1 MSTDCLVLKIEE
13 HYVDTKTLDTT
24 IYVLYDKMEH
34 QFVVRGQ
41 RANDQIP
48 SCTFS
53 FNCEFAHELAD
64 FISVVICE
72 KNQWKYVLY
81 NYDNLPATS
90 DEITYNFLKKNESK
104 TYELA
109 GYERQKYDNEVLLK
123 HLRMLRSVF
132 NYYN

>member
-53 FNCEFAHELAD
+53 FNCEFAEELAD
-64 FISVVICE
+64 FITFVICK
-72 KNQWKYVLY
+72 KNLWTYVLY
-81 NYDNLPATS
+81 NYDNLS
-90 DEITYNFLKKNESK
+90 YNSNDITYEFLDEYDHGD
-104 TYELA
+104 YEIA
-109 GYERQKYDNEVLLK
+109 GYNNLTMNKKKLIRD
-123 HLRMLRSVF
+123 LRMLKNIS
-132 NYYN
+132 NYY